1 MLRRIFEEYPCNN
14 KKHNVLYYTQV
25 GNITYERSM
34 IMKVVQPIRDK
45 EKIEEI
51 KQVLRHES
59 YRNYFLFVMGINTGL
74 RISDLLPLQVK
85 DVRNKTHIVIREKKT
100 GNSKRFLIN
109 HALRQEIDEYTQG
122 MKDNDYLFKSER
134 GDKPIQRVQAY
145 KIINSVAEKVGLEEI
160 GTHTLRKTFGYHFY
174 QRTKDVAM
182 LQEIFNHS
190 APSITLRYIGIT
202 QDEIDNSLK
211 EFNL

>member
-1 MLRRIFEEYPCNN
+1 
-14 KKHNVLYYTQV
+14 
-25 GNITYERSM
+25 M

-51 KQVLRHES
+51 KRILRHES

-100 GNSKRFLIN
+100 GNIKRFLIN
-109 HALRQEIDEYTQG
+109 DALRQEIDEYTQG
-122 MKDNDYLFKSER
+122 MNDDDYLFKSER
-134 GDKPIQRVQAY
+134 GNKPIQRVQAY
-145 KIINSVAEKVGLEEI
+145 KIINSAAKKAGLEEI

>member
-1 MLRRIFEEYPCNN
+1 
-14 KKHNVLYYTQV
+14 
-25 GNITYERSM
+25 
-34 IMKVVQPIRDK
+34 MKVVQPIRDLK
-45 EKIEEI
+45 KIEEI
-51 KQVLRHES
+51 KSILKHES

-74 RISDLLPLQVK
+74 RISDLLTLKVK
-85 DVRNKTHIVIREKKT
+85 DVKNKTHIVITEKKT
-100 GNSKRFLIN
+100 NNSKRFLIN
-109 HALRQEIDEYTQG
+109 DALRQEIESYTQG
-122 MKDNDYLFKSER
+122 MKEDEYLFQSER
-134 GDKPIQRVQAY
+134 GNKPIQRVQAY
-145 KIINSVAEKVGLEEI
+145 KIINGIADKVGLDEI

>member
-1 MLRRIFEEYPCNN
+1 
-14 KKHNVLYYTQV
+14 
-25 GNITYERSM
+25 M

-51 KQVLRHES
+51 KRILRHES

-100 GNSKRFLIN
+100 GNIKRFLIN
-109 HALRQEIDEYTQG
+109 DALRKEIDEYTQG
-122 MKDNDYLFKSER
+122 MNDDDYLFQSER
-134 GDKPIQRVQAY
+134 GNKPIQRVQAY
-145 KIINSVAEKVGLEEI
+145 KIISRAAKKVGLEEI

-211 EFNL
+211 EFSL